1 MAFALVLLAAVAAL
15 AVSVVTARRRTDAPT
30 QPRVSVPAQL
40 DRADFVNPD
49 LPWLVVVFS
58 STTCDSCPGV
68 VAKAAVLQSDVVAFE
83 SVPFQERR
91 DLHKRY
97 AIDGVPLTLLADDLG
112 VVRRHF
118 VGAVTATDLWAA
130 LADVREPGRS
140 THVCGHH

>member
-1 MAFALVLLAAVAAL
+1 MAFVLVLLAAVAAL
-15 AVSVVTARRRTDAPT
+15 AVSVLMARRRVDAPT

-40 DRADFVNPD
+40 DRADFVDPQ

-58 STTCDSCPGV
+58 STTCDGCADV
-68 VAKAAVLQSDVVAFE
+68 IAKAAVLQSDVVAFA
-83 SVPFQERR
+83 SVSFQENR

-97 AIDGVPLTLLADDLG
+97 AIDGVPLTLLVDENG

-140 THVCGHH
+140 THVCQNH